1 MKRTLLLLPAIA
13 CLSLSVF
20 AQVPV
25 DKTVSLQSVEIQGK
39 RFGGLT
45 GGEVKRLQVDSNLS
59 GLTGTTADVFRLLP
73 SVVTD
78 IEGGITF
85 RGSNNPGL
93 LINGVPYGLL
103 EEYSGDML
111 IQLPALFF
119 DRVSMT
125 STPSIGLVPDG
136 DAGILNLSSAV
147 YTAAD
152 SPLVLTLGAGFQ
164 ERYNAGAILN
174 LHPGKFHIVG
184 KYNYRREFRKRTF
197 SKSTTNKGGTTVMNN
212 NASARPDVHLA
223 DLSVGYDLTAN
234 DLITVYGL
242 YNLMDYSRYGKI
254 HNNKLVDGN
263 LQPVMFRH
271 RYNDQWQEAYAA
283 EARWN
288 HTFDNP
294 KDRLDV
300 VFNYNNFGYDEDNE
314 YKNEKPETGKIIAE
328 DNYYVNQDKNNY
340 YLSVLYGKLFV
351 DDWHLRVGYIG
362 RFKDESYHAYGNK
375 LAAGEWQSDPQKEN
389 EYNFNRRTNL
399 LLAALEKKWG
409 GFCAEAGVQGELNWQ
424 KIDTRYQTDDVLEKI
439 PMVKSTSRFHLF
451 PRLKLGYRTD
461 KAGEL
466 ALSYVQRVI
475 RPYGSYLNVFT
486 DRSDATHVW
495 KGNPD
500 LKDEMIHSVELSYS
514 YATSAFRFSPSLYYR
529 NKKNRIMDK
538 VLDEGG
544 NGTIWTKENIGHS
557 QTFGFELSAT
567 WQPIRM
573 LSLGLSGD
581 IYRDEID
588 GRTIGY
594 DRKKSMVCGDI
605 KGSVN
610 ISITPT
616 TELQLDGF
624 YISDQLTPQGKI
636 KHRSSVNAGISQYFM
651 HRKLRANLS
660 INNIFNGLEET
671 TIVDTKDLQMTW
683 QPIRMLSLG
692 LSGDIY
698 RDEIDGRTIG
708 YDRKKSMVC
717 GDIKGSVN
725 ISITPTTE
733 LQLDGFYIS
742 DQLTP
747 QGKIKHRSS
756 VNAGISQYFMHRKL
770 RANLSINNIFNGLEE
785 TTIVDTKDLQMTQVR
800 NRDAQV
806 TWVTLTYNL

>member
-1 MKRTLLLLPAIA
+1 
-13 CLSLSVF
+13 
-20 AQVPV
+20 
-25 DKTVSLQSVEIQGK
+25 
-39 RFGGLT
+39 
-45 GGEVKRLQVDSNLS
+45 
-59 GLTGTTADVFRLLP
+59 
-73 SVVTD
+73 
-78 IEGGITF
+78 
-85 RGSNNPGL
+85 
-93 LINGVPYGLL
+93 
-103 EEYSGDML
+103 
-111 IQLPALFF
+111 
-119 DRVSMT
+119 
-125 STPSIGLVPDG
+125 
-136 DAGILNLSSAV
+136 
-147 YTAAD
+147 
-152 SPLVLTLGAGFQ
+152 
-164 ERYNAGAILN
+164 
-174 LHPGKFHIVG
+174 
-184 KYNYRREFRKRTF
+184 
-197 SKSTTNKGGTTVMNN
+197 MNN

-271 RYNDQWQEAYAA
+271 RYNDQRQEAYAA
-283 EARWN
+283 EARWY

-340 YLSVLYGKLFV
+340 YLSVLYGKLFA

-399 LLAALEKKWG
+399 LLAALEKRWSS
-409 GFCAEAGVQGELNWQ
+409 FYAEAGVQGELNWQ

-461 KAGEL
+461 KVGEL

-514 YATSAFRFSPSLYYR
+514 YATSAFRLSPSLYYR

-538 VLDEGG
+538 VLDEGE

-610 ISITPT
+610 ICITPT

-651 HRKLRANLS
+651 
-660 INNIFNGLEET
+660 
-671 TIVDTKDLQMTW
+671 
-683 QPIRMLSLG
+683 
-692 LSGDIY
+692 Y
-698 RDEIDGRTIG
+698 
-708 YDRKKSMVC
+708 
-717 GDIKGSVN
+717 
-725 ISITPTTE
+725 
-733 LQLDGFYIS
+733 
-742 DQLTP
+742 
-747 QGKIKHRSS
+747 
-756 VNAGISQYFMHRKL
+756 RKL

>member
-1 MKRTLLLLPAIA
+1 M
-13 CLSLSVF
+13 
-20 AQVPV
+20 
-25 DKTVSLQSVEIQGK
+25 
-39 RFGGLT
+39 
-45 GGEVKRLQVDSNLS
+45 DSNLS

-147 YTAAD
+147 YTATD

-271 RYNDQWQEAYAA
+271 RYNDQRQEAYAV

-340 YLSVLYGKLFV
+340 YLSVLYGKLFA

-399 LLAALEKKWG
+399 LLAALEKRWSS
-409 GFCAEAGVQGELNWQ
+409 FYAEAGVQGELNWQ

-461 KAGEL
+461 KVGEL

-538 VLDEGG
+538 VLDEGE

-610 ISITPT
+610 IWHHADNGVAARWLLHLRPV
-616 TELQLDGF
+616 DPAGK
-624 YISDQLTPQGKI
+624 DQAPFQCQCRYLPIFHAPQ
-636 KHRSSVNAGISQYFM
+636 A
-651 HRKLRANLS
+651 AC
-660 INNIFNGLEET
+660 
-671 TIVDTKDLQMTW
+671 
-683 QPIRMLSLG
+683 QP
-692 LSGDIY
+692 
-698 RDEIDGRTIG
+698 EH
-708 YDRKKSMVC
+708 
-717 GDIKGSVN
+717 
-725 ISITPTTE
+725 
-733 LQLDGFYIS
+733 Q
-742 DQLTP
+742 
-747 QGKIKHRSS
+747 
-756 VNAGISQYFMHRKL
+756 
-770 RANLSINNIFNGLEE
+770 
-785 TTIVDTKDLQMTQVR
+785 
-800 NRDAQV
+800 
-806 TWVTLTYNL
+806 

>member
-147 YTAAD
+147 YTATD

-263 LQPVMFRH
+263 LQPVASTQFKDKTMIISVFPSVDTSVCALQNIRFN
-271 RYNDQWQEAYAA
+271 REAARLDKDVVILSLSVDLPFAQKRFCAA
-283 EARWN
+283 E
-288 HTFDNP
+288 HIDNVRVYSDYRDLDFGM
-294 KDRLDV
+294 KYGFVIKELRLLGRGVVVVDRKGIV
-300 VFNYNNFGYDEDNE
+300 RYIE
-314 YKNEKPETGKIIAE
+314 YVSEIKNEP
-328 DNYYVNQDKNNY
+328 DYD
-340 YLSVLYGKLFV
+340 
-351 DDWHLRVGYIG
+351 
-362 RFKDESYHAYGNK
+362 
-375 LAAGEWQSDPQKEN
+375 
-389 EYNFNRRTNL
+389 
-399 LLAALEKKWG
+399 AALK
-409 GFCAEAGVQGELNWQ
+409 AVREL
-424 KIDTRYQTDDVLEKI
+424 K
-439 PMVKSTSRFHLF
+439 
-451 PRLKLGYRTD
+451 
-461 KAGEL
+461 
-466 ALSYVQRVI
+466 
-475 RPYGSYLNVFT
+475 
-486 DRSDATHVW
+486 
-495 KGNPD
+495 
-500 LKDEMIHSVELSYS
+500 
-514 YATSAFRFSPSLYYR
+514 
-529 NKKNRIMDK
+529 
-538 VLDEGG
+538 
-544 NGTIWTKENIGHS
+544 
-557 QTFGFELSAT
+557 
-567 WQPIRM
+567 
-573 LSLGLSGD
+573 
-581 IYRDEID
+581 
-588 GRTIGY
+588 
-594 DRKKSMVCGDI
+594 
-605 KGSVN
+605 
-610 ISITPT
+610 
-616 TELQLDGF
+616 
-624 YISDQLTPQGKI
+624 
-636 KHRSSVNAGISQYFM
+636 
-651 HRKLRANLS
+651 
-660 INNIFNGLEET
+660 
-671 TIVDTKDLQMTW
+671 
-683 QPIRMLSLG
+683 
-692 LSGDIY
+692 
-698 RDEIDGRTIG
+698 
-708 YDRKKSMVC
+708 
-717 GDIKGSVN
+717 
-725 ISITPTTE
+725 
-733 LQLDGFYIS
+733 
-742 DQLTP
+742 
-747 QGKIKHRSS
+747 
-756 VNAGISQYFMHRKL
+756 
-770 RANLSINNIFNGLEE
+770 
-785 TTIVDTKDLQMTQVR
+785 
-800 NRDAQV
+800 
-806 TWVTLTYNL
+806 

>member
-1 MKRTLLLLPAIA
+1 MRNYKIAVAGTGYVGLSIATLLSQHHKVTAVDIIPEKVDMINNRKSPIQDDYIEKYLAEKELNLTATLDAKAAYSDADFVVIAAPTNYDSHTQHFDTSAVEAVIKLVMEYNPDAIMVIKSTIPVGYTASIREKFNSKNIIFSPEFLRESKALYDNLYPSRIIVGTDLNDERLVEAAHEFAGLLQEGAIKENIDTLFMGFTEA
-13 CLSLSVF
+13 EAVKLFAKTYLALRVAYFNELDTYAESKGLNTQQIIDGVCLDPRIGSHYNNPS
-20 AQVPV
+20 
-25 DKTVSLQSVEIQGK
+25 
-39 RFGGLT
+39 FGY
-45 GGEVKRLQVDSNLS
+45 GGYCLPKDTKQLLANY
-59 GLTGTTADVFRLLP
+59 ADVPENL
-73 SVVTD
+73 
-78 IEGGITF
+78 IEAIVE
-85 RGSNNPGL
+85 SNRTRKDF
-93 LINGVPYGLL
+93 I
-103 EEYSGDML
+103 
-111 IQLPALFF
+111 A
-119 DRVSMT
+119 DRV
-125 STPSIGLVPDG
+125 LKL
-136 DAGILNLSSAV
+136 AG
-147 YTAAD
+147 Y
-152 SPLVLTLGAGFQ
+152 
-164 ERYNAGAILN
+164 Y
-174 LHPGKFHIVG
+174 
-184 KYNYRREFRKRTF
+184 
-197 SKSTTNKGGTTVMNN
+197 
-212 NASARPDVHLA
+212 
-223 DLSVGYDLTAN
+223 
-234 DLITVYGL
+234 
-242 YNLMDYSRYGKI
+242 
-254 HNNKLVDGN
+254 
-263 LQPVMFRH
+263 
-271 RYNDQWQEAYAA
+271 
-283 EARWN
+283 
-288 HTFDNP
+288 
-294 KDRLDV
+294 
-300 VFNYNNFGYDEDNE
+300 GYDEDNE

-340 YLSVLYGKLFV
+340 YLSVLYGKLFA

-514 YATSAFRFSPSLYYR
+514 YATSAFRLSPSLYYR

-538 VLDEGG
+538 VLDEGE

-557 QTFGFELSAT
+557 QTFGFELS
-567 WQPIRM
+567 
-573 LSLGLSGD
+573 G
-581 IYRDEID
+581 
-588 GRTIGY
+588 
-594 DRKKSMVCGDI
+594 
-605 KGSVN
+605 
-610 ISITPT
+610 
-616 TELQLDGF
+616 
-624 YISDQLTPQGKI
+624 
-636 KHRSSVNAGISQYFM
+636 
-651 HRKLRANLS
+651 
-660 INNIFNGLEET
+660 
-671 TIVDTKDLQMTW
+671 TW

>member
-1 MKRTLLLLPAIA
+1 MKRTLLLFPVIA
-13 CLSLSVF
+13 CLSLSAF

-39 RFGGLT
+39 RFGGLA
-45 GGEVKRLQVDSNLS
+45 GGEVKYLQVNSNLS
-59 GLTGTTADVFRLLP
+59 GLAGTTADVFRLLP

-85 RGSNNPGL
+85 RGSGNPGL

-125 STPSIGLVPDG
+125 SIPSIGLVPDG

-164 ERYNAGAILN
+164 ERYNAGAVLN

-271 RYNDQWQEAYAA
+271 RYNDQRQEAYAA

-288 HTFDNP
+288 HAFDNP
-294 KDRLDV
+294 QDRLGV

-340 YLSVLYGKLFV
+340 YLSVLYGKLFAG
-351 DDWHLRVGYIG
+351 DWRLRVGYIG

-375 LAAGEWQSDPQKEN
+375 LVAGEWQSDLQKEN
-389 EYNFNRRTNL
+389 EYCFDRRTNL
-399 LLAALEKKWG
+399 LLAALEKRWSS
-409 GFCAEAGVQGELNWQ
+409 FYAEAGVQGELNWQ
-424 KIDTRYQTDDVLEKI
+424 KIDTRCQTGDVLEKT

-451 PRLKLGYRTD
+451 PHLKLGYRTD
-461 KAGEL
+461 KAGEW

-475 RPYGSYLNVFT
+475 RPYGSFLNVFT
-486 DRSDATHVW
+486 DRSDATHIW

-500 LKDEMIHSVELSYS
+500 LKDELIHSAELAYTF
-514 YATSAFRFSPSLYYR
+514 ATSTFRLSPSLYYR
-529 NKKNRIMDK
+529 NKKNRIMDW
-538 VLDEGG
+538 VLDEGE

-557 QTFGFELSAT
+557 RTFGFELSGI
-567 WQPIRM
+567 WQPVRM

-636 KHRSSVNAGISQYFM
+636 KRRSSMNAGISQYFM

-660 INNIFNGLEET
+660 INNIFNGLGET
-671 TIVDTKDLQMTW
+671 TV
-683 QPIRMLSLG
+683 
-692 LSGDIY
+692 
-698 RDEIDGRTIG
+698 
-708 YDRKKSMVC
+708 
-717 GDIKGSVN
+717 
-725 ISITPTTE
+725 
-733 LQLDGFYIS
+733 
-742 DQLTP
+742 
-747 QGKIKHRSS
+747 
-756 VNAGISQYFMHRKL
+756 
-770 RANLSINNIFNGLEE
+770 
-785 TTIVDTKDLQMTQVR
+785 VDTKDLQMTQTR

>member
-25 DKTVSLQSVEIQGK
+25 DKTISLQSVEIQGK

-136 DAGILNLSSAV
+136 DAGILNLSSVV

-271 RYNDQWQEAYAA
+271 RYNDQRQEAYAV
-283 EARWN
+283 EARWY

-340 YLSVLYGKLFV
+340 YLSVLYGKLFA

-399 LLAALEKKWG
+399 LLAALEKRWSS
-409 GFCAEAGVQGELNWQ
+409 FYAEAGVQGELNWQ
-424 KIDTRYQTDDVLEKI
+424 R
-439 PMVKSTSRFHLF
+439 
-451 PRLKLGYRTD
+451 
-461 KAGEL
+461 
-466 ALSYVQRVI
+466 
-475 RPYGSYLNVFT
+475 
-486 DRSDATHVW
+486 
-495 KGNPD
+495 
-500 LKDEMIHSVELSYS
+500 
-514 YATSAFRFSPSLYYR
+514 
-529 NKKNRIMDK
+529 
-538 VLDEGG
+538 
-544 NGTIWTKENIGHS
+544 
-557 QTFGFELSAT
+557 
-567 WQPIRM
+567 
-573 LSLGLSGD
+573 
-581 IYRDEID
+581 
-588 GRTIGY
+588 
-594 DRKKSMVCGDI
+594 
-605 KGSVN
+605 
-610 ISITPT
+610 
-616 TELQLDGF
+616 
-624 YISDQLTPQGKI
+624 
-636 KHRSSVNAGISQYFM
+636 
-651 HRKLRANLS
+651 
-660 INNIFNGLEET
+660 
-671 TIVDTKDLQMTW
+671 
-683 QPIRMLSLG
+683 
-692 LSGDIY
+692 
-698 RDEIDGRTIG
+698 
-708 YDRKKSMVC
+708 
-717 GDIKGSVN
+717 
-725 ISITPTTE
+725 
-733 LQLDGFYIS
+733 
-742 DQLTP
+742 
-747 QGKIKHRSS
+747 
-756 VNAGISQYFMHRKL
+756 
-770 RANLSINNIFNGLEE
+770 
-785 TTIVDTKDLQMTQVR
+785 
-800 NRDAQV
+800 
-806 TWVTLTYNL
+806 

>member
-271 RYNDQWQEAYAA
+271 RYNDQRQEAYAA

-340 YLSVLYGKLFV
+340 YLSVLYGKLFA

-389 EYNFNRRTNL
+389 EYNFSRRTNL

-538 VLDEGG
+538 VLDEGE

-557 QTFGFELSAT
+557 QTFGFELSGT

-588 GRTIGY
+588 G
-594 DRKKSMVCGDI
+594 C
-605 KGSVN
+605 
-610 ISITPT
+610 
-616 TELQLDGF
+616 
-624 YISDQLTPQGKI
+624 
-636 KHRSSVNAGISQYFM
+636 
-651 HRKLRANLS
+651 
-660 INNIFNGLEET
+660 
-671 TIVDTKDLQMTW
+671 
-683 QPIRMLSLG
+683 
-692 LSGDIY
+692 
-698 RDEIDGRTIG
+698 TIG

>member
-1 MKRTLLLLPAIA
+1 MSLLLNKLQQKKLRLLKVIQLLLKLRLLKLKLLLLNNHSAISDEDSLYACNIQTFFVFKLLFLNLCKLYIYMKRTLLLLPAIA

-271 RYNDQWQEAYAA
+271 RYNDQRQEAYAA

-340 YLSVLYGKLFV
+340 YLSVLYGKLFA

-538 VLDEGG
+538 VLDEGE

-671 TIVDTKDLQMTW
+671 TIVDTKDLQMT
-683 QPIRMLSLG
+683 
-692 LSGDIY
+692 
-698 RDEIDGRTIG
+698 
-708 YDRKKSMVC
+708 
-717 GDIKGSVN
+717 
-725 ISITPTTE
+725 
-733 LQLDGFYIS
+733 
-742 DQLTP
+742 
-747 QGKIKHRSS
+747 
-756 VNAGISQYFMHRKL
+756 
-770 RANLSINNIFNGLEE
+770 
-785 TTIVDTKDLQMTQVR
+785 QVR

>member
-271 RYNDQWQEAYAA
+271 RYNDQRQEAYAA
-283 EARWN
+283 E
-288 HTFDNP
+288 
-294 KDRLDV
+294 
-300 VFNYNNFGYDEDNE
+300 
-314 YKNEKPETGKIIAE
+314 
-328 DNYYVNQDKNNY
+328 
-340 YLSVLYGKLFV
+340 
-351 DDWHLRVGYIG
+351 RVGTIP
-362 RFKDESYHAYGNK
+362 STI
-375 LAAGEWQSDPQKEN
+375 
-389 EYNFNRRTNL
+389 RRIV
-399 LLAALEKKWG
+399 W
-409 GFCAEAGVQGELNWQ
+409 
-424 KIDTRYQTDDVLEKI
+424 
-439 PMVKSTSRFHLF
+439 TS
-451 PRLKLGYRTD
+451 
-461 KAGEL
+461 
-466 ALSYVQRVI
+466 
-475 RPYGSYLNVFT
+475 
-486 DRSDATHVW
+486 
-495 KGNPD
+495 
-500 LKDEMIHSVELSYS
+500 
-514 YATSAFRFSPSLYYR
+514 
-529 NKKNRIMDK
+529 
-538 VLDEGG
+538 
-544 NGTIWTKENIGHS
+544 
-557 QTFGFELSAT
+557 
-567 WQPIRM
+567 
-573 LSLGLSGD
+573 
-581 IYRDEID
+581 
-588 GRTIGY
+588 
-594 DRKKSMVCGDI
+594 C
-605 KGSVN
+605 
-610 ISITPT
+610 SITI
-616 TELQLDGF
+616 
-624 YISDQLTPQGKI
+624 ISGMTKI
-636 KHRSSVNAGISQYFM
+636 TNTRTRSRKQARSLPRIITMSIRTRIIITCLSSTANSLPMTGI
-651 HRKLRANLS
+651 
-660 INNIFNGLEET
+660 
-671 TIVDTKDLQMTW
+671 
-683 QPIRMLSLG
+683 
-692 LSGDIY
+692 
-698 RDEIDGRTIG
+698 
-708 YDRKKSMVC
+708 C
-717 GDIKGSVN
+717 G
-725 ISITPTTE
+725 
-733 LQLDGFYIS
+733 
-742 DQLTP
+742 
-747 QGKIKHRSS
+747 
-756 VNAGISQYFMHRKL
+756 
-770 RANLSINNIFNGLEE
+770 
-785 TTIVDTKDLQMTQVR
+785 
-800 NRDAQV
+800 
-806 TWVTLTYNL
+806 

>member
-1 MKRTLLLLPAIA
+1 MYMKRTLLLLSAIA
-13 CLSLSVF
+13 CLGLPAFS
-20 AQVPV
+20 QTPV
-25 DKTVSLQSVEIQGK
+25 DKTVLLQSVEIQGK

-59 GLTGTTADVFRLLP
+59 GLAGTTADVFRQLP

-85 RGSNNPGL
+85 RGSGNPGL
-93 LINGVPYGLL
+93 LINGVPYGLM

-125 STPSIGLVPDG
+125 ATPSIELVPDG
-136 DAGILNLSSAV
+136 DAGILNLSSAA
-147 YTAAD
+147 YTAGD
-152 SPLVLTLGAGFQ
+152 SPLILTLGAGFQ

-197 SKSTTNKGGTTVMNN
+197 SKSTTNKAGTTVMNN

-242 YNLMDYSRYGKI
+242 YSLMDYSRYGKI

-271 RYNDQWQEAYAA
+271 RYNDQRQEAYAA

-294 KDRLDV
+294 QDRLDV
-300 VFNYNNFGYDEDNE
+300 VFNYNNFGYDEGNE

-328 DNYYVNQDKNNY
+328 DNYYVRQDKNNY
-340 YLSVLYGKLFV
+340 YLSAIFRKLFA
-351 DDWHLRVGYIG
+351 DDLRLRVGYIG
-362 RFKDESYHAYGNK
+362 RFKDESYHANGSK
-375 LAAGEWQSDPQKEN
+375 LSGETWAFDWQKEN
-389 EYNFNRRTNL
+389 EYYFNRRTNL
-399 LLAALEKKWG
+399 LVAALEKKWNALY
-409 GFCAEAGVQGELNWQ
+409 AEAGVQGELNWQ
-424 KIDTRYQTDDVLEKI
+424 KIDTRYQTDDVQEKF

-451 PRLKLGYRTD
+451 PRLKLGYQTER
-461 KAGEL
+461 AGEFT
-466 ALSYVQRVI
+466 LSYAERVI

-486 DRSDATHVW
+486 DRSDATHIW

-500 LKDEMIHSVELSYS
+500 LKDEFVHSVELAYS
-514 YATSAFRFSPSLYYR
+514 YATPSFRLSPSLYYR
-529 NKKNRIMDK
+529 NKKDRIMDVVK
-538 VLDEGG
+538 DSGTD
-544 NGTIWTKENIGHS
+544 GTIWTKENIGHS
-557 QTFGFELSAT
+557 QTVGFELSAT
-567 WQPIRM
+567 WQPVRI
-573 LSLGLSGD
+573 LALGLSGD

-594 DRKKSMVCGDI
+594 DEKKSMVCGDI

-610 ISITPT
+610 ISITPA

-651 HRKLRANLS
+651 N
-660 INNIFNGLEET
+660 
-671 TIVDTKDLQMTW
+671 
-683 QPIRMLSLG
+683 
-692 LSGDIY
+692 
-698 RDEIDGRTIG
+698 
-708 YDRKKSMVC
+708 
-717 GDIKGSVN
+717 
-725 ISITPTTE
+725 
-733 LQLDGFYIS
+733 
-742 DQLTP
+742 
-747 QGKIKHRSS
+747 
-756 VNAGISQYFMHRKL
+756 RKL

-785 TTIVDTKDLQMTQVR
+785 TTIVDTKDLQMTQIR

>member
-45 GGEVKRLQVDSNLS
+45 GGEVKHLQVDSNLS

-197 SKSTTNKGGTTVMNN
+197 SKSTTNKGGTTAMNN

-271 RYNDQWQEAYAA
+271 RYNDQRQEAYAA
-283 EARWN
+283 EVRWN

-340 YLSVLYGKLFV
+340 YLSVLYGKLFA

-538 VLDEGG
+538 VLDEGE

-671 TIVDTKDLQMTW
+671 TIVDTKDLQMT
-683 QPIRMLSLG
+683 
-692 LSGDIY
+692 
-698 RDEIDGRTIG
+698 
-708 YDRKKSMVC
+708 
-717 GDIKGSVN
+717 
-725 ISITPTTE
+725 
-733 LQLDGFYIS
+733 
-742 DQLTP
+742 
-747 QGKIKHRSS
+747 
-756 VNAGISQYFMHRKL
+756 
-770 RANLSINNIFNGLEE
+770 
-785 TTIVDTKDLQMTQVR
+785 QVR